1 MPLFNKEQR
10 TAVEHVNGPCIVLA
24 GPGSGKTTVIT
35 YRTKKLIEEDGINP
49 SNILVI
55 TFTKA
60 AALEM
65 QSRFFSITGS
75 RYPVA
80 FGTFHA
86 IYFKILKYAYHY
98 NAENII
104 REEKKYEILREIIE
118 NMELDISDENEFITN
133 ILNEISVV
141 KGEMIRL
148 EHYYSKNCA
157 EQIFKK
163 LFTCYNETL
172 VRMNLIDFDDML
184 VMCYELLSQRTDIL
198 KLWQE
203 RYQYILIDE
212 FQDINRVQY
221 ETIKLLALP
230 ENNLFI
236 VGDDD
241 QSIYRF
247 RGAKPEI
254 MLNFEKDY
262 PNATRVILDTN
273 YRSGGEIVKAAN
285 KLIRNNK
292 KRFDKDIKTVHEQG
306 IQPEIL
312 QFPNVYEESRY
323 ILNKVR
329 DYIEQGYSYHEIAVL
344 YRTNTNPRNLAEKMM
359 EYNIP
364 FRMKD
369 VIPNIYEHFIAKD
382 IFAYIQAS
390 QDFKNY
396 RKMKRTDLLRI
407 INKPKRYI
415 RREVFQNPEADMETV
430 KRFYQDKGYILEK
443 ISKLEYDL
451 SMLKNMNPF
460 AAIHYIK
467 NAVKYEEYIEEY
479 AAYRRMK
486 PEELYEVLDEL
497 AEAAKPFKNYKEWFE
512 HIQKYGEE
520 LKKQTRKMEEKDGV
534 EFATMHSSKGLEYR
548 VVFILDANESV
559 TPHKRALLPEDME
572 EERRLFYVAMTRA
585 KEELHICFCRERYGR
600 EAAVSRFVEE
610 LLSTLDEIG
619 TGTLIQHRKY
629 GQGVVKR
636 VAEGKIVA
644 YFLHSQKEMV
654 FDGKVCLSK
663 GIIKIIKEEKGKEAD
678 YGKKRR

>member
-1 MPLFNKEQR
+1 MSSFNKEQR
-10 TAVEHVNGPCIVLA
+10 TAMEHVNGPCIVLA

-49 SNILVI
+49 ANILVI

-65 QSRFFSITGS
+65 QSRFYSIMGG
-75 RYPVA
+75 RYPVN

-86 IYFKILKYAYHY
+86 VYFKILKYAYHY

-118 NMELDISDENEFITN
+118 KMELDINDENEFITN
-133 ILNEISVV
+133 ILSEISVV
-141 KGEMIRL
+141 KGEMIDL

-163 LFTCYNETL
+163 LFTCYNEKL
-172 VRMNLIDFDDML
+172 IHMNLIDFDDML
-184 VMCYELLSQRTDIL
+184 VMCYELLRQRPDIL
-198 KLWQE
+198 KLWQD

-262 PNATRVILDTN
+262 PNAIRVILDTN
-273 YRSGGEIVKAAN
+273 YRSVGEIVKAAN

-292 KRFDKDIKTVHEQG
+292 KRFDKEIRTVHQEG
-306 IQPEIL
+306 VRPEIL
-312 QFPNVYEESRY
+312 RFSNVYEESRY
-323 ILNKVR
+323 VLNEIR
-329 DYIEQGYSYHEIAVL
+329 DYIELGYSYHDIAVL

-382 IFAYIQAS
+382 IFAYIRAS
-390 QDFKNY
+390 QDFKNH
-396 RKMKRTDLLRI
+396 RRMKRSDLLRI

-415 RREVFQNPEADMETV
+415 RREVFQTSEIDMEEV
-430 KRFYQDKGYILEK
+430 KRFYQDKGYVLER

-451 SMLKNMNPF
+451 SMIKNMNPF

-467 NAVKYEEYIEEY
+467 NAVKYDEYIEEY

-486 PEELYEVLDEL
+486 PEELYEITDEL
-497 AEAAKPFKNYKEWFE
+497 AEAAKPFKNYEEWFA
-512 HIQKYGEE
+512 HIERYGEE
-520 LKKQTRKMEEKDGV
+520 LKKQIKSMEEKDGV
-534 EFATMHSSKGLEYR
+534 ELATMHSSKGLEYR
-548 VVFILDANESV
+548 VVFIIDANEAI
-559 TPHKRALLPEDME
+559 TPHKRALLPEDIE

-585 KEELHICFCRERYGR
+585 KEELHICFCSERYGKET
-600 EAAVSRFVEE
+600 EASRFIEE
-610 LLSTLDEIG
+610 LRSTLDEIHAG
-619 TGTLIQHRKY
+619 SLIQHRKY

-654 FDGKVCLSK
+654 FDGKTCMSK
-663 GIIKIIKEEKGKEAD
+663 GIIKIIEE
-678 YGKKRR
+678 GKKEKR